1 MAGGVAKK
9 SMNQTTYLQVEIA
22 HLYMK
27 QHHLT
32 PKKFLKLDK
41 KYGILD
47 FLETGYEPFHLTGS
61 RGVLD
66 EVEDYVAIQDI
77 GTKAPPTS

>member
-1 MAGGVAKK
+1 
-9 SMNQTTYLQVEIA
+9 MNPITYLQVEIA

-32 PKKFLKLDK
+32 PKEFLEMDK
-41 KYGILD
+41 HYGILE

-61 RGVLD
+61 QGVLR
-66 EVEDYVAIQDI
+66 ELEAYISGLA
-77 GTKAPPTS
+77 